1 MSLESLNSVVD
12 GGARERA
19 AETPTTSPKRWKLFL
34 ITVVAVYPLTVVIP
48 VTLTWLSEF
57 VAPLR
62 VFVIRGVV
70 SATLLVS
77 CLLFVIL
84 PLFNRVFRRW
94 LTS

>member
-1 MSLESLNSVVD
+1 MSLESRNYMVE
-12 GGARERA
+12 GGARARA
-19 AETPTTSPKRWKLFL
+19 VEKPATSPKRWKLFL
-34 ITVVAVYPLTVVIP
+34 ITVAAVYPLTVVIP

-57 VAPLR
+57 IAPLR

-84 PLFNRVFRRW
+84 PLFQRVFRRW